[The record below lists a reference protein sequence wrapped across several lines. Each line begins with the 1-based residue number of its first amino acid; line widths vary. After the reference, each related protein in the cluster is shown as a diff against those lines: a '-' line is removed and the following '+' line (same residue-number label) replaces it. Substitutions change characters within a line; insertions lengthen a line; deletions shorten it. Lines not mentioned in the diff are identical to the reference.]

1 MFISVENHL
10 KQAVIFHYAAAKCG
24 IILEWRCNLE
34 TKTRRSISASRSQN
48 YILPHGI
55 KQSDLAKKAH
65 ISQSS
70 LSKIENG
77 HYDSAVSLDVLLDL
91 AEILNIDFT
100 LFLTF
105 NETEQRQWYT
115 ELPPQ

>member
-1 MFISVENHL
+1 MEVQTL
-10 KQAVIFHYAAAKCG
+10 KLRRDVVFLQIGAK
-24 IILEWRCNLE
+24 ITYYR
-34 TKTRRSISASRSQN
+34 TVQ
-48 YILPHGI
+48 GI

-77 HYDSAVSLDVLLDL
+77 HYDSAISLDLLLDL

-105 NETEQRQWYT
+105 NETEQRQWRT
-115 ELPPQ
+115 EPPDQ

>member
-1 MFISVENHL
+1 MKLRRDVVFLQIG
-10 KQAVIFHYAAAKCG
+10 AK
-24 IILEWRCNLE
+24 ITYYR
-34 TKTRRSISASRSQN
+34 TVQ
-48 YILPHGI
+48 GI

-77 HYDSAVSLDVLLDL
+77 HYDSAISLDLLLDL

-105 NETEQRQWYT
+105 NETEQRQWHA